1 MNPMTIEILVLA
13 GIAVFLVLRL
23 RSVLGTREG
32 FEKPRS
38 NDVQP
43 DKSPE
48 LKVIEGGPD
57 ADIADHVPAG
67 SDLAD
72 RLVEIKNVDPD
83 FSVTEF
89 LAGARS
95 AYEMILMAFE
105 RGEMEEIRSLLSPE
119 VAETFDEV
127 INNRNAQGLTIEA
140 EFVGIRELKLSNV
153 YFDKATDIAD
163 ISVSLTAELIS
174 VVKNADGDVVEGDA
188 KQIKRQ
194 KDIWTFSKDMGLQD
208 PNWQLV
214 ATGE

>member
-23 RSVLGTREG
+23 RNVLGTREG
-32 FEKPRS
+32 FEKPRA
-38 NDVQP
+38 NDSPP
-43 DKSPE
+43 DKAPE
-48 LKVIEGGPD
+48 LTVIEGGPD
-57 ADIADHVPAG
+57 ADIIDNVPAG
-67 SDLAD
+67 SHLVDK
-72 RLVEIKNVDPD
+72 LVEIKNVDPD

-89 LAGARS
+89 LTGARG

-105 RGEMEEIRSLLSPE
+105 RGEMEDIRALLSPE
-119 VAETFDEV
+119 VAETFDDV
-127 INNRNAQGLTIEA
+127 IKNRKAQGLTIEA

-153 YFDKATDIAD
+153 FFDKATDVAD
-163 ISVSLTAELIS
+163 ISVSLTSELIS
-174 VVKNADGDVVEGDA
+174 VVKNAEGEVIEGDA

-194 KDIWTFSKDMGLQD
+194 KDIWTFSKDMGLQN